1 MGLLTALLGYLMS
14 FKDSIEDPESLIYFG
29 LWVSETA
36 GFLMLLRNG
45 TFIKTKYFNYL
56 KGLFSF
62 VLIGALFRILH
73 WDYSYVFII
82 IGFVGFIIVYFIS
95 FLKKPRH
102 LKLDYMKLLWVIA
115 AYTTGL
121 LEYFH
126 MIGDDYK
133 IISSAIMWIAII
145 EYVRLERKAGRIFT

>member
-1 MGLLTALLGYLMS
+1 VTVLGYLMS
-14 FKDSIEDPESLIYFG
+14 FSESIEDSHSLMYFG

-56 KGLFSF
+56 KGFFSF
-62 VLIGALFRILH
+62 VLIGALFRIMH
-73 WDYSYVFII
+73 WDYSEVFII
-82 IGFVGFIIVYFIS
+82 VGFLGFIIIYFIS

-102 LKLDYMKLLWVIA
+102 IKLDYMKLLWVITV
-115 AYTTGL
+115 YTTGL

-126 MIGDDYK
+126 MIGHDYK

-145 EYVRLERKAGRIFT
+145 EYVRLEKKAGRIFS